1 MLLGDYFVIE
11 SISIK
16 KNVDRNRVLN
26 FLTKYKDKLII
37 IKGNNDKFED
47 FVNIDSEIYYSYLL
61 EIDNVKIL
69 LTHGDKLS
77 EYLNMS
83 NLFIY
88 GHEHKGYIKK
98 ENDKTF
104 ICCGSISLPAYGS
117 KETYAVLEN
126 DCIKVKTLNNSIV
139 DSFKLK

>member
-1 MLLGDYFVIE
+1 MNILFMSDIHGICDNLYYFENLIQNNSFTCNVLLGD
-11 SISIK
+11 
-16 KNVDRNRVLN
+16 N
-26 FLTKYKDKLII
+26 
-37 IKGNNDKFED
+37 
-47 FVNIDSEIYYSYLL
+47 
-61 EIDNVKIL
+61 
-69 LTHGDKLS
+69 LS

-98 ENDKTF
+98 ENDKTV

-139 DSFKLK
+139 DIFKLK